1 MWEEHF
7 PFENETLQVFAGYSQ
22 GRRYRGVGGVCVW
35 GGGGGVTPPI
45 IQTLVK
51 VGQNGTDICPK
62 LVKMEL
68 IFA

>member
-1 MWEEHF
+1 MCSHCLF
-7 PFENETLQVFAGYSQ
+7 PVVVTSLQ
-22 GRRYRGVGGVCVW
+22 GRRYRVCVCG

-51 VGQNGTDICPK
+51 VGQNGSDICQK

>member
-1 MWEEHF
+1 M
-7 PFENETLQVFAGYSQ
+7 NLSLCTCRDAAIG
-22 GRRYRGVGGVCVW
+22 GVGGCN
-35 GGGGGVTPPI
+35 TPPI

-51 VGQNGTDICPK
+51 VGQNGIGICPK

>member
-1 MWEEHF
+1 MEYF
-7 PFENETLQVFAGYSQ
+7 NRDV
-22 GRRYRGVGGVCVW
+22 VIGG